1 MAIANTTLLVRK
13 SGSAGVQPS
22 TLSYGELALNYAD
35 GKLYYKNGSGSI
47 VSFASG
53 GSANSFATINANSS
67 LILATS
73 NNDTLSIASGNNI
86 TITANTTSKTFTVGL
101 SNNVVIPGTLTTG
114 GGSGGNISGANNISA
129 NSFTANSS
137 GAIAATI
144 TINGYSGNQNAAI
157 QVNGA
162 NTKGGIGYID
172 FLQANN
178 QSGTANTSLSN
189 IWFRLDANGQY
200 QIINSAYTQNIFNL
214 DQSGNLTVPGNVT
227 TGSSGT
233 NYIQFGDG
241 TKQYTANAGGAG
253 SSDTIAR
260 NIASAAY
267 GQANAAFIQAN
278 AAFAQAN
285 ATAGGL
291 VTANS
296 NITIIQGVDT
306 GQNTRMTIIEGVDVT
321 QNTNITTANNAAW
334 AAYAAGNTN
343 ATNITAVNT
352 YAGSA
357 YAQANSANIL
367 AQAAYT
373 NSNAAFIQANAAF
386 TTANAALPKSGGT
399 ITGSLSISNDLTVTG
414 NVNISGN
421 LTYNQV
427 QSVNIAN
434 SIIYLAANNSANLVD
449 IGIAGHFIGGTN
461 NNYQHTGV
469 VRNHLTGSWTFF
481 SNVSTEPA
489 ATINFAEANLVYD
502 SITTGG
508 VNSFGS
514 ITSTGLIV
522 NGSATFGNTASQTIA
537 FNSLVNSGFVPNGTN
552 TYSLGSG
559 SAYWSYGYINAIQ
572 GSNAYYTNIYQNGV
586 KVLTS
591 EPVGQYAAD
600 TANTAAANTVYNRG
614 VDVYQNT
621 AITTAAA
628 NTIYLQGALNG
639 VNTTI
644 TLIQSV
650 DLSQNAAITAAY
662 AQANAANVLAQA
674 AFNAANSASGGSS
687 TDQIARTTAN
697 AAYIQANAAFDKAN
711 SGSTYIVTGANY
723 VDYGWLGQTV
733 LPIQFDYG
741 SL

>member
-129 NSFTANSS
+129 NSFTANSTS
-137 GAIAATI
+137 TPVM
-144 TINGYSGNQNAAI
+144 INLTGGSGNQNAAI
-157 QVNGA
+157 LVTGA
-162 NTKGGIGYID
+162 NTKGGTGYLD

-178 QSGTANTSLSN
+178 QSGSTTNPN
-189 IWFRLDANGQY
+189 KYFRISSTGELQV
-200 QIINSAYTQNIFNL
+200 INSAYTLNLFNL
-214 DQSGNLTVPGNVT
+214 DDSGNLVIPGSFRI
-227 TGSSGT
+227 GSG
-233 NYIQFGDG
+233 YIQFGDG
-241 TKQYTANAGGAG
+241 TQQYTANAGGAG

-399 ITGSLSISNDLTVTG
+399 ITGSLSINNDLTVTG
-414 NVNISGN
+414 NVNVSGN

-481 SNVSTEPA
+481 SNVSAEPVT
-489 ATINFAEANLVYD
+489 TINFAEANLIYD

-522 NGSATFGNTASQTIA
+522 NGSATFGNSASQTVA
-537 FNSLVNSGFVPNGTN
+537 FNSLVNSSFVPNGSN
-552 TYSLGSG
+552 TYNFGSE
-559 SAYWSYGYINAIQ
+559 SAYWSYGYINTIQ

-674 AFNAANSASGGSS
+674 AFNAANSAGGGSS

-697 AAYIQANAAFDKAN
+697 AAYIQANAAFYKAN